1 MRIRQL
7 AILVGLMGAVF
18 TMPSAAF
25 GAAAPVQLGYTGSEQ
40 AYTVPS
46 GVMLEGVLVQGGWGG
61 STDPQPPAVD
71 GIFAAGATL
80 QGYLATSPGETLY
93 AEVGQNGTA
102 GGGATFGGGGAAG
115 SPPPGVPDCTLS
127 GSDMSVPCDGP
138 WAGSGGGAS
147 DIRTCSELAAS
158 CPGGGTSAES
168 RLIVAAG
175 GGGEGGGGLTG
186 NGAGC
191 GGGTEY
197 DTAGRG
203 QNNQLPTASSAGP
216 MAITTPAGIVIPGFA
231 GGDLASVTTA
241 FGYTNAAMGTTAAG
255 AGGTGT
261 ECSVGT
267 SPNTVTFS
275 GSVSGSSGSGA
286 DGGAGGSASA
296 LSACCGSLT
305 AAPGGGGGGGGG
317 YFGGGGGATGM
328 GSCSGTSCPGNGG
341 SGQGGGAGS
350 SFASNAIQYPTF
362 TFAGNTGDVYVEF
375 WPIIEIDTPANG
387 AVYSPGQVLDAQWEC
402 DGYGQGPGGCDNS
415 SGTVPSGSPINTSP
429 GTHTFTVNANVNVTG
444 NGSQPVNASVTYTVA
459 YPPTASITTPANNA
473 TYAVG
478 QVVDSSFG
486 CTDGDG
492 GPGISSCIDQNGK
505 ASGSSIDTSLPGTYT
520 YQVTAT
526 SGDELTG
533 TETVSYTVASPP
545 TASISAPASGG
556 IYAVGEAVPSSF
568 SCQDSSSG
576 TGLSS
581 CIDSQGVSGGTD
593 SLNTLAPGNYT
604 YTVTANSL
612 DGLTGTTSIS
622 YTVAGA
628 PTATITAPAGGG
640 GYAENATVP
649 TTFSCLDGAFGPGI
663 TSCVDSN
670 GSSTGSGD
678 LPTTTPGAN
687 TYSVTATSGDLQSG
701 TSSINY
707 TVWGPPTAMIATPVP
722 GQTYTLNQVVP
733 TSFSCADY
741 TGAPGLAAS
750 GGCVDSNGASANS
763 AGVGSGQLVTSTPG
777 TLTYSVTATSQDGL
791 TDTTAIQYTV
801 KNATVG
807 PPTISIVTPTSGA
820 QYTYGSVPTS
830 SFMCSDAVSAPGIK
844 SCKARIDGGGAF
856 SNGTKLVGT
865 VGSHTMTVTAVSKD
879 GQSAMRSVSYIVN
892 KAATTLAAASQA
904 SAGKVSATLTIAGG
918 APLAGKTV
926 TFTVGSTTLC
936 RAATNTNGVAACS
949 FGAVKQKQV
958 NAAGDYTATYAGSAN
973 YLGSTASAPS
983 VGAGTVA
990 SDLARGRARQGRA
1003 RGSRR
1008 RSVRSTRRYLPRT
1021 FGDRLAVEGLR

>member
-1 MRIRQL
+1 MWRSMRLRSGSLMAVLVTAVWLL
-7 AILVGLMGAVF
+7 APPQALAMAPAVTF
-18 TMPSAAF
+18 TS
-25 GAAAPVQLGYTGSEQ
+25 TGSEQ

-444 NGSQPVNASVTYTVA
+444 NGSQPVNASVTYTVKA
-459 YPPTASITTPANNA
+459 ASSNPPAANITKAQINSKHHSAEFTFSAAGATGLQCALIQTPKPKHKKAAPKYTA
-473 TYAVG
+473 
-478 QVVDSSFG
+478 
-486 CTDGDG
+486 CTS
-492 GPGISSCIDQNGK
+492 PK
-505 ASGSSIDTSLPGTYT
+505 TYT
-520 YQVTAT
+520 HLKA
-526 SGDELTG
+526 G
-533 TETVSYTVASPP
+533 SYT
-545 TASISAPASGG
+545 
-556 IYAVGEAVPSSF
+556 F
-568 SCQDSSSG
+568 S
-576 TGLSS
+576 
-581 CIDSQGVSGGTD
+581 VR
-593 SLNTLAPGNYT
+593 
-604 YTVTANSL
+604 
-612 DGLTGTTSIS
+612 
-622 YTVAGA
+622 
-628 PTATITAPAGGG
+628 
-640 GYAENATVP
+640 
-649 TTFSCLDGAFGPGI
+649 
-663 TSCVDSN
+663 
-670 GSSTGSGD
+670 
-678 LPTTTPGAN
+678 
-687 TYSVTATSGDLQSG
+687 
-701 TSSINY
+701 
-707 TVWGPPTAMIATPVP
+707 
-722 GQTYTLNQVVP
+722 
-733 TSFSCADY
+733 
-741 TGAPGLAAS
+741 AA
-750 GGCVDSNGASANS
+750 
-763 AGVGSGQLVTSTPG
+763 
-777 TLTYSVTATSQDGL
+777 
-791 TDTTAIQYTV
+791 
-801 KNATVG
+801 
-807 PPTISIVTPTSGA
+807 
-820 QYTYGSVPTS
+820 
-830 SFMCSDAVSAPGIK
+830 
-844 SCKARIDGGGAF
+844 
-856 SNGTKLVGT
+856 
-865 VGSHTMTVTAVSKD
+865 
-879 GQSAMRSVSYIVN
+879 
-892 KAATTLAAASQA
+892 
-904 SAGKVSATLTIAGG
+904 
-918 APLAGKTV
+918 
-926 TFTVGSTTLC
+926 GSTTI
-936 RAATNTNGVAACS
+936 G
-949 FGAVKQKQV
+949 
-958 NAAGDYTATYAGSAN
+958 
-973 YLGSTASAPS
+973 
-983 VGAGTVA
+983 
-990 SDLARGRARQGRA
+990 
-1003 RGSRR
+1003 
-1008 RSVRSTRRYLPRT
+1008 RSTT
-1021 FGDRLAVEGLR
+1021 KNFKIG